1 MSLIVI
7 GMSFSKHP
15 VTFEMLSGENVTAS
29 SSTPGVGVGFPTPQ
43 CSCLMVST
51 PHPPGGPVNQPA
63 AKLQKPS
70 LDNCVGDSSSCSA
83 LLMFR

>member
-29 SSTPGVGVGFPTPQ
+29 SSTPEMGVGFPTPQ

-51 PHPPGGPVNQPA
+51 PRPPGGPVNPA
-63 AKLQKPS
+63 
-70 LDNCVGDSSSCSA
+70 CSQIA
-83 LLMFR
+83 ETLAGQLIVW